1 MTTNRSSTTARRK
14 LTFLAGFAVY
24 FAAVWLLWDTP
35 AIYPL
40 KILTPTT

>member
-1 MTTNRSSTTARRK
+1 MTTDQSPSTARRK

-35 AIYPL
+35 AI
-40 KILTPTT
+40 